1 MPRDMDVLDFRRM
14 LFIGGRIS
22 NEQEL
27 FKIFAKL
34 GYEEAEQYALLEFFK
49 WFIAQDL
56 EKVDAVDIAQK
67 YYEFFGM
74 ARVMPTLKELTRISM
89 ILGDT
94 TDLRSFKSK
103 RRRRQTKLE

>member
-1 MPRDMDVLDFRRM
+1 MPRDMDALDFRKM
-14 LFIGGRIS
+14 LFLGGRIS
-22 NEQEL
+22 NKEKL

-34 GYEEAEQYALLEFFK
+34 GYEEAESYAILEFFK
-49 WFIAQDL
+49 WFLAQDD
-56 EKVDAVDIAQK
+56 KVDAVEIAQK
-67 YYEFFGM
+67 YYEIVGM

-103 RRRRQTKLE
+103 KEKVKK

>member
-1 MPRDMDVLDFRRM
+1 MPRDMDVLDFRKM

-22 NEQEL
+22 HDQTL
-27 FKIFAKL
+27 FKTLAKL

-49 WFIAQDL
+49 WFQAQDL

-67 YYEFFGM
+67 YYELFGM
-74 ARVMPTLKELTRISM
+74 ARLMPTLKELTRISM

-94 TDLRSFKSK
+94 TDLRSFKKKKKEKKNS
-103 RRRRQTKLE
+103 E